1 MRRFC
6 ASSLGGDA
14 SHDWLRGCTEILEA
28 LDVCG
33 SSVLFFPVPRH
44 EGAGLPPFHQLRDTT
59 STGLQ
64 LQLAHG
70 YRSASCTA
78 SSSKGHVKG
87 SGTAFTNRTL
97 PFTEGKVYRLALQL
111 VPGTMTSVSWLSPCP
126 RQQRNT
132 TGGTL
137 DHCTMDAVLYPARH
151 CVWLKWPSRGSLHDF
166 YEAPLAIVST
176 FWTLMSGDVLL
187 CSTAE
192 HIWWRFSLAN
202 YTILKR
208 NTFSGGSV

>member
-14 SHDWLRGCTEILEA
+14 SH
-28 LDVCG
+28 
-33 SSVLFFPVPRH
+33 
-44 EGAGLPPFHQLRDTT
+44 GAGLPPFHQLRDTT